1 MKSTPVVE
9 GGLLVAISVVL
20 GLAATYLPVIGMA
33 VEFFCAVPFVILTL
47 RQGAGRGLTAL
58 IVSFM
63 LLSMFMGPLLAA
75 RLAFTINICGVIL
88 GWCITQ
94 KFGTVK
100 CFFATFLSSI
110 AAQVTAIAFVL
121 LVMGINFT
129 ETEISMLKE
138 SFEESFK
145 FYENIGVDQA
155 QLNEMKSQVAPVLEL
170 MSFLMPT
177 SVVLV
182 ALVNTVACYLT
193 SKWIFQKLHFE
204 FVEPLPPFK
213 EWRFPNFFFYI
224 AAFAILGMYW
234 GATRQWGLIHII
246 SVNATFL
253 SMGVG
258 LIQGLA
264 VFSFA
269 ADRYKISKLLRRL
282 IFALIILNM
291 MFAQI
296 AAFIGLFDM
305 IFDYRKKLFSGK

>member
-20 GLAATYLPVIGMA
+20 GLGATYLPIIGMA
-33 VEFFCAVPFVILTL
+33 VEFFCAVPFVILTV
-47 RQGAGRGLTAL
+47 RQGSSRGLTAL

-94 KFGTVK
+94 KFDTVK
-100 CFFATFLSSI
+100 CFLATFISSI

-138 SFEESFK
+138 SFEESFA
-145 FYENIGVDQA
+145 FYESVGVDQT
-155 QLNEMKSQVAPVLEL
+155 QLNEIKNQVAPILEL
-170 MSFLMPT
+170 VSFLMPT
-177 SVVLV
+177 IIVLV
-182 ALVNTVACYLT
+182 ALTNTVACYLT
-193 SKWIFQKLHFE
+193 AKWIFQKLRFE

-213 EWRFPNFFFYI
+213 EWRFPSVFLYI

-234 GATRQWGLIHII
+234 GATRQWGMVHTI

-253 SMGVG
+253 AMGVG

-269 ADRYKISKLLRRL
+269 ADRYNVSKFLRRL
-282 IFALIILNM
+282 IFLLIVLNM
-291 MFAQI
+291 MFTQI
-296 AAFIGLFDM
+296 AAFVGLFDM
-305 IFDYRKKLFSGK
+305 IFDYRKKLLN